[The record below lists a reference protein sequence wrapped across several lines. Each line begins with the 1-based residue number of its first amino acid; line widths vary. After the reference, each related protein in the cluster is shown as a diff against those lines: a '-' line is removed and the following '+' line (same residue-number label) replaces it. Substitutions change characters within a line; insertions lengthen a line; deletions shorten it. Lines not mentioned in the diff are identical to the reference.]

1 MSWLTGP
8 GSRTKI
14 ISTDPVLIRITVLR
28 IAKLTDYALIVLCHM
43 VSRPDRALTS
53 TGASRLTGLPQPSVS
68 KILKSLARARILVS
82 ERGAQGG
89 YRLAQA
95 PTEFSVADIID
106 AVEGP
111 IALTE
116 CSSHESPTCEYAG
129 TCALETNWDR
139 INRTI
144 RQALSTVPL
153 SALATPNQERLIP
166 LKRKPA
172 DAGH

>member
-1 MSWLTGP
+1 
-8 GSRTKI
+8 
-14 ISTDPVLIRITVLR
+14 VLR
-28 IAKLTDYALIVLCHM
+28 ITKLTDYAFVVLCHM
-43 VSRPDRALTS
+43 ANRPERALTS

-68 KILKSLARARILVS
+68 KILKSLARAQVLVS

-95 PTEFSVADIID
+95 ASELSVADIID

-129 TCALETNWDR
+129 TCALETNWER
-139 INRTI
+139 INNTI
-144 RQALSTVPL
+144 RQALATVPL
-153 SALATPNQERLIP
+153 SDLAAPNQERLIP

-172 DAGH
+172 